1 MLASLI
7 HALFLG
13 GALPALAPDTLGDR
27 RVARID
33 SIVRAYHGANR
44 FDGVVLVGRGDTVL
58 RRIAVGSAD
67 HDRAIPLS
75 PASIF
80 PICSITKQFTAALVL
95 RLVEQGR
102 LTLDAPVRT
111 WLPELTGDRA
121 GDRTLYQLLSHTA
134 GLPNLDEVL
143 PLQGEV
149 AGFYTVDSAAF
160 LQARE
165 VTRRFARVA
174 PGDTAS
180 PAFRYN
186 NLDYIVV
193 AAIIEAVAGRGYADV
208 LRTEL
213 LQPLGMNRT
222 GLLGVDRPAG
232 SLVPS
237 WDSSASG
244 VRREERWRLENYGA
258 AGALFSDADDLQRW
272 HAALLG
278 GRVLGA
284 AALDMLFSAYPAG
297 GFTGLGSFIY
307 RLPGL
312 GSGAPQV
319 VDREGAIGAYLTN
332 TVIIPESGYTL
343 VVLSNVAHA
352 ALGAPYRGDG
362 MVFDLLAA
370 LHRAD

>member
-1 MLASLI
+1 MLASLL
-7 HALFLG
+7 HALLLG
-13 GALPALAPDTLGDR
+13 GAPPTVLPDTIDDR
-27 RVARID
+27 RAAHID

-58 RRIAVGSAD
+58 RRIAVGMAD
-67 HDRAIPLS
+67 HVRAIPLTQ
-75 PASIF
+75 ASLF
-80 PICSITKQFTAALVL
+80 PICSITKQLTAALVL

-102 LTLDAPVRT
+102 LSLDTPVRM
-111 WLPELTGDRA
+111 WLPELRDRA
-121 GDRTLYQLLSHTA
+121 GDRTLHQLLSHSA

-143 PLQGEV
+143 PMQGEV

-165 VTRRFARVA
+165 VTRRFARIA
-174 PGDTAS
+174 PGDTAA
-180 PAFRYN
+180 PVFRYN

-193 AAIIEAVAGRGYADV
+193 AAVIEAVTGRRYAEV
-208 LRTEL
+208 LRMEL
-213 LQPLGMNRT
+213 LQPLGMDRT
-222 GLLGVDRPAG
+222 GLLGVDRPNGA
-232 SLVPS
+232 LVPA

-258 AGALFSDADDLQRW
+258 AGALFSTADDLQRW

-284 AALDMLFSAYPAG
+284 AALGTLFSAYPAG

-307 RLPGL
+307 RPQGL
-312 GSGAPQV
+312 GAGAPEI

-332 TVIIPESGYTL
+332 TVIVPESGYTL

-352 ALGAPYRGDG
+352 ALGAPYRGEG
-362 MVFDLLAA
+362 LVFDLLASLQA
-370 LHRAD
+370 SR